1 MECSECSEFLAAS
14 VQEFIQSDMFKGGTS
29 YPTKKGKRWYTWLY
43 LARKKENAINNQI
56 KVGIT
61 NNLRRRDGEL
71 EGMEIQWSWSMPT
84 SQLVEKD
91 IKQILHEFI
100 KPRREKQASE
110 TGHTEI
116 IQNIPFVALI
126 PFIRLIILYVYLKYK
141 FIRNGDTNIFDIL
154 KEAIGDDSSEP
165 GGRINPNAIEFGEQT
180 YKGHS
185 DSGVFKATK
194 IIYKRLYGPDV
205 NNINLDDMGE
215 YFKKIIRNKRNKRN
229 KQTLTGINKQIKAV
243 HKEIRQDEFEKLRT
257 CNLDHVYEALGIDID
272 DIDEFPKDDPSKKR
286 QLSPLSDLEDSSD
299 DSLSDSS
306 EDDPQNV
313 DPPVDRPPTNTRRKQ
328 LKKNCQ
334 IYIAHKVTTNTQQ
347 IFRFYFARVRNA
359 NHRTTKQEI
368 EVGYDLITQQGAIKD
383 PLKGGKVRTAI
394 LKWHKERADFRD
406 RPAKNKSADGAWGI
420 CKANDPTPGM
430 NPLITGRLDWQPEN
444 HPHFRIGAHVNLL
457 KAKPGS
463 KSGSIGH
470 LSGPVKIVGIGDN
483 TITIEYRHGGKKKRS
498 DVNPERLEKIE
509 K

>member
-1 MECSECSEFLAAS
+1 MECSEFLAAS
-14 VQEFIQSDMFKGGTS
+14 VQEFIRSDMFKGGTS

-110 TGHTEI
+110 PGHTEI

-126 PFIRLIILYVYLKYK
+126 PFIRLVILYVYLKYK
-141 FIRNGDTNIFDIL
+141 FIRNGDTNMFDIL

-185 DSGVFKATK
+185 DSGLFKATK
-194 IIYKRLYGPDV
+194 IIYQRLHGPNV
-205 NNINLDDMGE
+205 NNIDQAYMGK
-215 YFKKIIRNKRNKRN
+215 YFKKIVRNKRN
-229 KQTLTGINKQIKAV
+229 KQTLAGINKEIKAV
-243 HKEIRQDEFEKLRT
+243 QKIIRQEEFEKLRT

-286 QLSPLSDLEDSSD
+286 QLSNLSDLEDSSD
-299 DSLSDSS
+299 ESLSDTS
-306 EDDPQNV
+306 EDDTQNV
-313 DPPVDRPPTNTRRKQ
+313 DPPSDRPPTNTRRKQ

-334 IYIAHKVTTNTQQ
+334 IYIAHKVTANTQQ
-347 IFRFYFARVRNA
+347 IFRFYFARVRKA
-359 NHRTTKQEI
+359 THRPKKQETKV
-368 EVGYDLITQQGAIKD
+368 EYDLITQQGDIKD
-383 PLKGGKVRTAI
+383 PLKGGKVRTAR
-394 LKWHKERADFRD
+394 LKWNKERSDFRD
-406 RPAKNKSADGAWGI
+406 RPGENKSADGAWGVY
-420 CKANDPTPGM
+420 KAGDPTPGM
-430 NPLITGRLDWQPEN
+430 NPLIKGRLDWQPEN
-444 HPHFRIGAHVNLL
+444 HPHFEIGTLVNLL

-463 KSGSIGH
+463 KSGTIGH
-470 LSGPVKIVGIGDN
+470 LSGPVRIVGIGDN
-483 TITIEYRHGGKKKRS
+483 NTITIEYKHGGQKKRS
-498 DVNPERLEKIE
+498 DVHPERLENIE